1 MVVRAMSM
9 ISSTARS
16 IATPA
21 SPGRPK
27 LAQVPAMITSVAR
40 GTPAT
45 PFEVSMKVKT
55 MTICLEIGMGTC
67 AACAMVMLAS
77 TR

>member
-1 MVVRAMSM
+1 M
-9 ISSTARS
+9 
-16 IATPA
+16 PA

-27 LAQVPAMITSVAR
+27 LAQVPAMMTRVAR

-45 PFEVSMKVKT
+45 PFDVSMKVKT
-55 MTICLEIGMGTC
+55 ITICCVRLSSIL
-67 AACAMVMLAS
+67 AACAIVTEAS